1 MPQLR
6 VTELEFEQIKNNLKT
21 FMKSQSEFSDYDFD
35 GAGLNVL
42 LDVLSYNTHYN
53 AVLSHMLANES
64 FLDSAVKRSSVVSIA
79 KAIGYQ
85 PVSVTGS
92 LAYVNITIT
101 PSASY
106 VSNSLSINKNTVF
119 NSSSIKGSVPFVVDG
134 TFTTTRNSSGN
145 FVFENVKLKQG
156 TRVTN
161 TFLVEENSLQ
171 GPFTIPNENAD
182 TSTIVVKVQNSKT
195 DLTLTTFSP
204 YSNIIDVT
212 SESNVFYINEEF
224 DGLYSLRFGDGVIG
238 KKLTAGNLLVVEYLV
253 SKGADGNS
261 LSTFSSKSSITG
273 SGETV
278 AVNFVTK
285 SQGGSGKESI
295 DSVRYN
301 APLFNA
307 TKGRVVTST
316 DYETL
321 IKQSY
326 GNIQSVTVW
335 GGENNNPP
343 IYGKVFMSA
352 QPVAGAIITEAQKQE
367 IINNI
372 ILPKS
377 PVSVI
382 PEFVDPSYDYIHL
395 DCKVT
400 YNSQKTFLTPFDIE
414 TAAKG
419 AIETYFN
426 TELNQLG
433 KDFYFTKAHDFIKN
447 VSNSVISVSIDPS
460 LQKRVLPEFNK
471 DNKYTI
477 NYNTKLHPRDMSST
491 FFDIK
496 FGDTTQK
503 VSLCD
508 VPRVGVEPPEYD
520 GIGDIHAKSSLG
532 VKIAKIGTV
541 NYSTGE
547 VEITANI
554 AKLYSTDTHL
564 KINAYVH
571 DDAKDISTEILTST
585 TESSVT
591 GAVFAKPSSNT
602 VLLLDDSIDDPLS
615 GSKQGLIVNVV
626 SKTI

>member
-92 LAYVNITIT
+92 LAYVNITVT

-119 NSSSIKGSVPFVVDG
+119 NSTSIKGSVPFVVDG
-134 TFTTTRNSSGN
+134 TFTTTKNSSGN

-212 SESNVFYINEEF
+212 NESNVFYINEEF

-238 KKLTAGNLLVVEYLV
+238 KKLTAGNLVVVEYLV

-261 LSTFSSKSSITG
+261 LSTFSAKSSITG

-278 AVNFVTK
+278 AASLVTK

-352 QPVAGAIITEAQKQE
+352 QPVAGAIITESQKQD

-382 PEFVDPSYDYIHL
+382 PEFVDPQYDYIHL
-395 DCKVT
+395 DCKVI

-414 TAAKG
+414 TAAKN

-433 KDFYFTKAHDFIKN
+433 KDFYFTKAHDYIKG
-447 VSNSVISVSIDPS
+447 VSNSVVSVSIDPS

-471 DNKYTI
+471 ANKYTL
-477 NYNTKLHPRDMSST
+477 NFNTKLHPRDMSST

-496 FGDTTQK
+496 IGDTTQK
-503 VSLCD
+503 VSLID
-508 VPRVGVEPPEYD
+508 VPREGVEPPSYD
-520 GIGDIHAKSSLG
+520 GIGDIHVKSTLG

-602 VLLLDDSIDDPLS
+602 VLLLDDSITDPIS
-615 GSKQGLIVNVV
+615 GSKQGLIVNVI
-626 SKTI
+626 SKTT